1 MLLAFRYSK
10 LSDPANWLKINRTNG
25 RITTTAVLDRESPYM
40 KKNVYEATFLAV
52 DNGKNRGW
60 ELESLKEIKTLS
72 IYALKVL
79 YTGGNGFK

>member
-1 MLLAFRYSK
+1 M
-10 LSDPANWLKINRTNG
+10 
-25 RITTTAVLDRESPYM
+25 AVLDRESPYM

-72 IYALKVL
+72 IDALKVL
-79 YTGGNGFK
+79 YMGENGFKRLGRLVWRELG

>member
-1 MLLAFRYSK
+1 M
-10 LSDPANWLKINRTNG
+10 
-25 RITTTAVLDRESPYM
+25 AVLDRESPYM

-72 IYALKVL
+72 IDALNML
-79 YTGGNGFK
+79 YMGENGFKRLGRLVWRELG